1 VPQTTTGGGFIY
13 DFFGSNPNLTPE
25 ATRSIEIGADLK
37 FLKNR
42 IGLDI
47 AYFNTTRFDQIV
59 QQRLSYGTGFIFGL
73 LNGGYF

>member
-1 VPQTTTGGGFIY
+1 M
-13 DFFGSNPNLTPE
+13 
-25 ATRSIEIGADLK
+25 K

-73 LNGGYF
+73 LNGVLLIPKVLS